1 MRRRRRSHGVTQQQ
15 SLSGD
20 PLNITLR
27 LRVGRV
33 DPEQTSRT
41 DPSAAKWTRQTSRTC
56 CEADNISCCRHRKF
70 PTTIYVSAR
79 PSYKKPNSKRG
90 EQDRMQC
97 RLCSGTG
104 AVKMSGSRRSR
115 QTGRTPARALSRD
128 CRSSALRLPLNATLL
143 HTDTPQPHAHPST
156 LLSCTLRG
164 HIDSDPEQKYTRQN
178 TQR

>member
-1 MRRRRRSHGVTQQQ
+1 MANGKTTDVYHRDNCCRAPDM
-15 SLSGD
+15 LSQVLQCCNGTELQTTTIFVRGPSEPT
-20 PLNITLR
+20 PLLP
-27 LRVGRV
+27 VGGRV

-79 PSYKKPNSKRG
+79 PSYNPTLNLPNSKRG

-128 CRSSALRLPLNATLL
+128 GRSSALPQRWPPL
-143 HTDTPQPHAHPST
+143 
-156 LLSCTLRG
+156 
-164 HIDSDPEQKYTRQN
+164 K
-178 TQR
+178 